1 MTTSPHHRPNAPRLA
16 RLPHLLVLAAVIAA
30 SAPSDALAQVHA
42 SLPSAA
48 PQAIAFGEV
57 GGGFVLTLAR
67 VAAND
72 VDVRRE
78 NRDVLL
84 RFARAAPAFDA
95 AELQARA
102 AEWLDGVNVGHDAV
116 LLLLSSGVDVEVQD
130 TSTTVLTLRFFRA
143 VAQDGRATSPR
154 PGSGTG
160 ALRLELLR
168 ARLLVQ
174 DRQLAQARERFE
186 ALRATSP
193 ASADPVAGLAAVES
207 EVGRWRR
214 SVALYREAQKLS
226 NADPALQAAAEAIER
241 AQAGGLR
248 IDAERRRSH
257 GGEVVAPVTF
267 DFAGV
272 EASRRLVDAWKL
284 GVDVETASIETA
296 AVQRAAGSV
305 QPFSGRRER
314 AALFAQHDGLDG
326 AVHVVSLFAGDGAA
340 GLGLSRRQVD
350 DRGATMFV
358 VEAQRLNWDYI
369 EGVIERARRDR
380 LALTRSQRLGRL
392 VTGRAEVGVNRYTV
406 PGYGTVARTATAA
419 AELRLDNIGEVNG
432 LSAAYVLDAE
442 YVNRIQTRVTATGA
456 SYTPLP
462 LLDREVHSGLLGY
475 ARSFGEAG
483 AGGVINVSGQ
493 LGAGFDRYGR
503 SGPIA
508 AAALSWTNGVVV
520 AQVRGSH
527 TRNVGRSRG
536 TTDAVAGFVSVSF

>member
-1 MTTSPHHRPNAPRLA
+1 MTTSSHHRPAVPRLA
-16 RLPHLLVLAAVIAA
+16 RLTQLLVLAAVIVV
-30 SAPSDALAQVHA
+30 SAPRDVLAQADA
-42 SLPSAA
+42 SPPSAV
-48 PQAIAFGEV
+48 PQAVAFGPA

-67 VAAND
+67 VAGNE
-72 VDVRRE
+72 VDVRRGDRE
-78 NRDVLL
+78 VLL
-84 RFARAAPAFDA
+84 RFAQAAPAFDA

-116 LLLLSSGVDVEVQD
+116 LLLLSRGVEVQIEG
-130 TSTTVLTLRFFRA
+130 TSRTALTLRFFRA
-143 VAQDGRATSPR
+143 AAQDERAPSPQ
-154 PGSGTG
+154 PGSGGG
-160 ALRLELLR
+160 ALRLDLLR
-168 ARLLVQ
+168 ARLLLQ

-186 ALRATSP
+186 ALRAASP
-193 ASADPVAGLAAVES
+193 ESADPVAGLAAVES

-214 SVALYREAQKLS
+214 SAALYREAQKLS
-226 NADPALQAAAEAIER
+226 NADPALPAAAEAIER
-241 AQAGGLR
+241 AQAGGVR

-267 DFAGV
+267 DFAGIEV
-272 EASRRLVDAWKL
+272 SRRLVDAWKL
-284 GVDVETASIETA
+284 GIDVETASIETA
-296 AVQRAAGSV
+296 AVQRADGSV

-326 AVHVVSLFAGDGAA
+326 TVHVVSLFAGDGTA
-340 GLGLSRRQVD
+340 GAGLSRRQVD

-369 EGVIERARRDR
+369 EGTIDRARRDR
-380 LALTRSQRLGRL
+380 LALARSQRLGRS
-392 VTGRAEVGVNRYTV
+392 VSGRAEVGVNRYTF

-419 AELRLDNIGEVNG
+419 AELRLDSVGDVNG

-456 SYTPLP
+456 SYMPLP

-475 ARSFGEAG
+475 ARAFGEAG
-483 AGGVINVSGQ
+483 AGGVLTVSGQ